1 MVALNLWLISSFAQC
16 ALSASIAYD
25 RNIKRNCIDGQ
36 IIIIGGIVRACTRTN
51 GWMGS
56 LALGAA
62 EKFFGCFFFVVM
74 KNKRNICQRTITR
87 YRVVVADS
95 RVHQNDSVEFMI
107 RLFMIGSGDGDGD
120 NMRAQ
125 IYWYCTRHS
134 ENRWTERRT
143 CRPVCGAHRDIANH
157 HDDCFRR
164 QQFCF
169 VFSRC
174 RRRYSITMNEGKKKK
189 KKL

>member
-1 MVALNLWLISSFAQC
+1 MRAEREHCLWSEHKTQLHRWPNYYHRWHCTSLYSHEWVNGISGSRC
-16 ALSASIAYD
+16 
-25 RNIKRNCIDGQ
+25 
-36 IIIIGGIVRACTRTN
+36 
-51 GWMGS
+51 GWKI
-56 LALGAA
+56 LRLL
-62 EKFFGCFFFVVM
+62 FFVVM

-169 VFSRC
+169 VFLAVVVDIPLRWMKEK
-174 RRRYSITMNEGKKKK
+174 RRKKSYKMNIKQ
-189 KKL
+189 

>member
-1 MVALNLWLISSFAQC
+1 MAKLLSSVALYELVLASMGEWDLWLSVRLKNSS
-16 ALSASIAYD
+16 
-25 RNIKRNCIDGQ
+25 
-36 IIIIGGIVRACTRTN
+36 V
-51 GWMGS
+51 
-56 LALGAA
+56 
-62 EKFFGCFFFVVM
+62 FFFVVM

-107 RLFMIGSGDGDGD
+107 RLFMIGSGDGDI
-120 NMRAQ
+120 MRAQ